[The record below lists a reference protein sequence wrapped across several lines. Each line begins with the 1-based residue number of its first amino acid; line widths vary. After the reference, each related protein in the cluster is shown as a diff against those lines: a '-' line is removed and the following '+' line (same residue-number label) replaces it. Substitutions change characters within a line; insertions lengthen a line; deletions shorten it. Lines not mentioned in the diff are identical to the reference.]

1 MFCLYDTP
9 HLSLRRRH
17 PVPTCHDEVKERT
30 MNRPVA
36 MMLLGV
42 PVALTLCGC
51 LTMSAN
57 VTGSEVGG
65 TVPMAGITRQQ
76 AADLAK
82 SHCARYGRSS
92 HILAIRSEDGVKA
105 VFECT

>member
-1 MFCLYDTP
+1 MTK
-9 HLSLRRRH
+9 
-17 PVPTCHDEVKERT
+17 VKERA
-30 MNRPVA
+30 MKRLVA
-36 MMLLGV
+36 AMLLGA
-42 PVALTLCGC
+42 PVTSMLCGC
-51 LTMSAN
+51 LTTSAN

-82 SHCARYGRSS
+82 AHCAKYGRSS